1 MQIRLRKSVGYAVAL
16 AALLAVFVLY
26 TRPETMVNL
35 AEQLW
40 ACF

>member
-1 MQIRLRKSVGYAVAL
+1 MQLRTRKMLGYAVAL
-16 AALLAVFVLY
+16 AALLAVFMLY